1 MKPIRLISMLLSI
14 SMSVSIAIHMHFIG
28 LQAQH
33 EVKINQSHQKQLK
46 SMMFEQTMF
55 ALRVRCK
62 SATNYSDSCNLHD
75 IRGVQ

>member
-1 MKPIRLISMLLSI
+1 MKPIRLISMLLLI
-14 SMSVSIAIHMHFIG
+14 SMSVFISVHIHYIG

-33 EVKINQSHQKQLK
+33 EVKINQLHQKQLK

-62 SATNYSDSCNLHD
+62 SARNYSDSYNSHD